1 MEGCLACDL
10 AAGRQ
15 ELPGG
20 RIHQTEHWLVEH
32 CVGPL
37 PVGTL
42 VLKPRRHCLHIW
54 DLSDAEV
61 AELGPLHRQTAGV
74 VRSLVQPDQVYCLLW
89 SHMNGRP
96 GHIHYVFQ
104 PARNEDWGKE
114 IRWDRPC
121 AEDVEPIAAEARAL
135 FGSPENRS

>member
-20 RIHQTEHWLVEH
+20 RIYQTEHWLVEH

-54 DLSDAEV
+54 DLKDAEV
-61 AELGPLHRQTAGV
+61 TLDERYGF
-74 VRSLVQPDQVYCLLW
+74 W
-89 SHMNGRP
+89 SPFGIIP
-96 GHIHYVFQ
+96 
-104 PARNEDWGKE
+104 P
-114 IRWDRPC
+114 DRPDLVPT
-121 AEDVEPIAAEARAL
+121 EQ
-135 FGSPENRS
+135 